1 MGLDPTIWGPPAWMF
16 LHSIALNYPSNPTIK
31 DKNNYRVFFETL
43 SNILPCNMC
52 SKHFNKYI
60 NENPIENYLND
71 NISINKWL
79 LNAHNNVNKLNGKK
93 EIDYKEY
100 LDIYKSIYE
109 NNIFNYKIFIIFI
122 IVIIVLFVVYYKF
135 NNLKYLLNL

>member
-1 MGLDPTIWGPPAWMF
+1 
-16 LHSIALNYPSNPTIK
+16 
-31 DKNNYRVFFETL
+31 
-43 SNILPCNMC
+43 MC

-60 NENPIENYLND
+60 NENPIDNYLND

-79 LNAHNNVNKLNGKK
+79 LNAHNNVNKLTGKK